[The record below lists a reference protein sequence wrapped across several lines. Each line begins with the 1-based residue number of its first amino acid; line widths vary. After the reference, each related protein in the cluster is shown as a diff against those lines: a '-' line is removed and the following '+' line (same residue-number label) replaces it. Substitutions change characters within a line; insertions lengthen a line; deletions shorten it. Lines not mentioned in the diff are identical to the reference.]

1 MPESDRIAVGL
12 VQMTPALGDKPANL
26 ERAEQLLSEFAGRVR
41 IACLP

>member
-12 VQMTPALGDKPANL
+12 VQMTCALADKQANL
-26 ERAEQLLSEFAGRVR
+26 ERAEHLLSELAGRVR